1 LTEKRLAVIS
11 VGGNSLIRDGQVG
24 TLPEQFENARGMSKE
39 IAKVIAGGRKVV
51 ITHGNGPQAGNL
63 LLRSDLAKRH
73 GGMPAIPLDICD
85 ADTQGAI
92 GYMLQQGLRNELDK
106 LGIETPVVSV
116 VTQVLVDQND
126 PAFHNPTKPIG
137 PFFNKEKAE
146 HYRSQEGWD
155 IVEDSKRGYRRVV
168 PSPKPIQIIELDSI
182 KALLELGSIVIA
194 AGGGGIPV
202 VRDDKGSLR
211 GVEAVVDKDFSSSLL
226 ASALQAYS
234 LLISTSVEKVA
245 LNYKKPNQKDLDH
258 VSLNEA
264 RIYLE
269 EGHFAPGSM
278 KPKVEAIIEYLEK
291 GGEEAIITSPSAL
304 IRSLAHQA
312 GTRFT
317 VSW

>member
-1 LTEKRLAVIS
+1 MTEKRLAVIS